1 MCLKIELKKTWSAKF
16 FCHISQYKVGRTNP
30 KSVYSGEEQ
39 TRENKKKERIKTK
52 RQKEKKCIKTKR
64 DQKTEKLLHK
74 DNKRRNTSIIMKGIQ
89 MGNKTE
95 KQRGRQIEM
104 IKIKWMKKDR

>member
-1 MCLKIELKKTWSAKF
+1 M
-16 FCHISQYKVGRTNP
+16 
-30 KSVYSGEEQ
+30 YSGEEQ

-95 KQRGRQIEM
+95 KQRGRQIEI
-104 IKIKWMKKDR
+104 IKIRWMKVDKQTYYISFSNSYSTKSSRGGLVSRVFAS